1 MGPLYGGW
9 VVLGKHW
16 LILSKKQHSKASK
29 TTQNKAGIT
38 YMTMGVWR
46 AIVSVFMLVSSVI
59 PAGANAGVLSGIMAA
74 LSRVSEYKTEIAY
87 NSQTIPVLSAANH
100 TDPNPA
106 KGGGDI
112 TIEAGSALVP
122 SLSPTGEPLTN
133 DSSAK
138 PAVGHVSIY
147 VVREGD
153 SLSEIADLF
162 GVSINTLL
170 WANDIK
176 NPKTIQPGDELV
188 ILPVTGIKYT
198 VKTGGSVRDIVKK
211 YGGDADEVAA
221 YNGVGADQELAAGT
235 EVIIPDGE
243 MPAPK
248 PVVKVASSV
257 SSSSGTAVRL
267 SAAGGPEY
275 SGYFVKPVA
284 GAVRTQGIHGYNAVD
299 LAAPTGTPIVAAA
312 SGTVTISRASGYNGG
327 YGLYVVISHSNGSQT
342 LYAHMSENISYQG
355 EYVQQ
360 GQVIGYVGNTGR
372 STGPH
377 VHFEVRG
384 AKNPF

>member
-1 MGPLYGGW
+1 
-9 VVLGKHW
+9 
-16 LILSKKQHSKASK
+16 
-29 TTQNKAGIT
+29 
-38 YMTMGVWR
+38 MGVWR
-46 AIVSVFMLVSSVI
+46 AIVSVFMLVSSVL
-59 PAGANAGVLSGIMAA
+59 PAGAHAGVLSGIMAA
-74 LSRVSEYKTEIAY
+74 LSRVSESNTQISY
-87 NSQTIPVLSAANH
+87 NSQTVPILSPANH

-112 TIEAGSALVP
+112 TVEGGSALVP
-122 SLSPTGEPLTN
+122 SLSPTG
-133 DSSAK
+133 DSL
-138 PAVGHVSIY
+138 PAGSSVKQPAGHVSIY
-147 VVREGD
+147 VVRDGD

-162 GVSINTLL
+162 GVSVNTIL

-176 NPKTIQPGDELV
+176 NPKNIQPGDELV

-211 YGGDADEVAA
+211 YGGDAEEVAS
-221 YNGVGADQELAAGT
+221 YNGVSPDQELAAGT

-243 MPAPK
+243 MPVSK
-248 PVVKVASSV
+248 PAVKVATSV
-257 SSSSGTAVRL
+257 STKSGTAVRL

-275 SGYFVKPVA
+275 SGYFVKPVS

-327 YGLYVVISHSNGSQT
+327 YGVYAVISHDNGSQT
-342 LYAHMSENISYQG
+342 LYAHMSENNTYQG
-355 EYVQQ
+355 AYVQQ
-360 GQVIGYVGNTGR
+360 GEIIGYVGNTGR

-377 VHFEVRG
+377 LHFEVRG

>member
-1 MGPLYGGW
+1 LET
-9 VVLGKHW
+9 
-16 LILSKKQHSKASK
+16 QHSKASK
-29 TTQNKAGIT
+29 TTQNKAGMT

-46 AIVSVFMLVSSVI
+46 AVVSVFVVVSSVI
-59 PAGANAGVLSGIMAA
+59 PAGVQAGVLSGIVAA
-74 LSRVSEYKTEIAY
+74 FSRVSEYRTEVSY
-87 NSQTIPVLSAANH
+87 NSQTVPILSPANH

-112 TIEAGSALVP
+112 TVEGGSTLVP
-122 SLSPTGEPLTN
+122 SFSPTGDPIAA
-133 DSSAK
+133 DSSTK
-138 PAVGHVSIY
+138 PAVGHVSTY

-153 SLSEIADLF
+153 SLSDIATLF
-162 GVSINTLL
+162 GVSVNTIL

-176 NPKTIQPGDELV
+176 NAKSIHPGDELV

-211 YGGDADEVAA
+211 YGGDVDEVAA
-221 YNGVGADQELAAGT
+221 YNGVGADEQLAAGT
-235 EVIIPDGE
+235 EVVIPDGE
-243 MPAPK
+243 MPESK

-257 SSSSGTAVRL
+257 STSSGTAVRL

-275 SGYFVKPVA
+275 SGYYMKPVS

-299 LAAPTGTPIVAAA
+299 LAAPVGTPIVAAA
-312 SGTVTISRASGYNGG
+312 SGTVTIARTSGYNGG
-327 YGLYVVISHSNGSQT
+327 YGLYVVISHPNGTQT
-342 LYAHMSENISYQG
+342 LYAHMSNNVSYQG
-355 EYVQQ
+355 EQVVQ

>member
-1 MGPLYGGW
+1 MGPLCGGW